1 MNEETN
7 ISKIFDKYASNYDDF
22 TIEYTV
28 SRRYEFVKSLLGQK
42 VFEVGASTGELLKYI
57 NTEDFEYILL
67 SDASEEMCNVIKNT
81 FNHNAKCVDIDNITL
96 KNVKF
101 NSILALD
108 VLCYAKNISFS
119 LKSLGSLLEDGGS
132 IIVSTFNPKLKFL
145 IYIRYLLNKFTNF
158 KHVWFNENI
167 PREMEYINIDLF
179 KKGLEVNNLEIFK
192 THYIAPIPFQFFDSA
207 NRKLEKTFFK
217 HLSTNILYEIKKND
231 F

>member
-1 MNEETN
+1 MNEELD

-42 VFEVGASTGELLKYI
+42 VFEVGASTGELLKHI

-119 LKSLGSLLEDGGS
+119 LKSLESLLEDGGS

-145 IYIRYLLNKFTNF
+145 LYIRYLLNKFTNF

-167 PREMEYINIDLF
+167 PKEMEYINIDLL

-192 THYIAPIPFQFFDSA
+192 THYIAPIPFKFFDSA

-217 HLSTNILYEIKKND
+217 HLSTNILYEIKKMN
-231 F
+231 